1 MIGLLLPMGAVMLLG
16 GAYASRKRTRSR
28 FSNSR
33 TDQLPNSP
41 FVPKP
46 LVEIAYTAVRAIG
59 RGAARLGLT
68 ANQCTALSI
77 VLGLAAA
84 WTIAA
89 GHLVAGGVLLFV
101 GSSFD
106 TLDGIIARET
116 GTASD
121 AGELLDATAD
131 RLNDAA
137 AFLGLAYYYR
147 GNSLGFVLVCVAL
160 VGSLLVS
167 YVRAKG
173 EALQVECAV
182 GWMQR
187 HERIVWL
194 VSGLL
199 LGPAAARWLEPG
211 VETPRCHV
219 LLVILAVIGFFSLIT
234 AIQRTRLVYRAL
246 VARRDS
252 TRKARPA

>member
-1 MIGLLLPMGAVMLLG
+1 MIGHLLPVGAVMLLG
-16 GAYASRKRTRSR
+16 GAYASRRRQRNR
-28 FSNSR
+28 FASAR
-33 TDQLPNSP
+33 TDKLPDSP
-41 FVPKP
+41 FVPKL
-46 LVEIAYTAVRAIG
+46 LVEIGYTAARSLG
-59 RGAARLGLT
+59 RGAARLGIT
-68 ANQCTALSI
+68 ANLCTALSI
-77 VLGLAAA
+77 VVGLVAA
-84 WTIAA
+84 WVVAS
-89 GHLVAGGVLLFV
+89 GHLVAGGLLLLFA
-101 GSSFD
+101 SSFD

-147 GNSLGFVLVCVAL
+147 GDPLGFVLVSVAL

-187 HERIVWL
+187 HERIIWL
-194 VSGLL
+194 GLGLL
-199 LGPAAARWLEPG
+199 LGPLAAHWIEPG
-211 VETPRCHV
+211 AVTPRYHV
-219 LLVILAVIGFFSLIT
+219 LLAILAIIGFFSLIT
-234 AIQRTRLVYRAL
+234 AIQRTRLVYQAL
-246 VARRDS
+246 VARRDAA
-252 TRKARPA
+252 RKARPA

>member
-1 MIGLLLPMGAVMLLG
+1 MIGHLLPMGAVMLLG
-16 GAYASRKRTRSR
+16 GAYASRKRTRNR
-28 FSNSR
+28 FASAR
-33 TDQLPNSP
+33 TDKLPDSP

-46 LVEIAYTAVRAIG
+46 LVEIGYTAARSLG

-68 ANQCTALSI
+68 ANLCTALSI
-77 VLGLAAA
+77 VLGLFAAVVVA
-84 WTIAA
+84 G
-89 GHLVAGGVLLFV
+89 GHLVAGGLLLLF

-147 GNSLGFVLVCVAL
+147 NDVLGFVLVCVAL

-173 EALQVECAV
+173 EALQVDCAV

-187 HERIVWL
+187 HERIIWL
-194 VSGLL
+194 GLGLL
-199 LGPAAARWLEPG
+199 VGPAAARWIEPD
-211 VETPRCHV
+211 VATPRYHL
-219 LLVILAVIGFFSLIT
+219 LLVILAIIGFFSLLT

>member
-1 MIGLLLPMGAVMLLG
+1 MGAVMLLG
-16 GAYASRKRTRSR
+16 GAYAGHKRSR
-28 FSNSR
+28 HRFASAR
-33 TDQLPNSP
+33 TDKLPDSP
-41 FVPKP
+41 FVPRP
-46 LVEIAYTAVRAIG
+46 MVEVGYAAIRALG
-59 RGAARLGLT
+59 RGAARAGLT
-68 ANQCTALSI
+68 ANLCTALSI
-77 VLGLAAA
+77 VLGLVAA
-84 WTIAA
+84 WVVAS
-89 GHLVAGGVLLFV
+89 GHLVTGGLLLLFA
-101 GSSFD
+101 SSFD

-121 AGELLDATAD
+121 AGELLDAAAD

-147 GNSLGFVLVCVAL
+147 NDLLGFLLVCVAL
-160 VGSLLVS
+160 VASLLVS

-187 HERIVWL
+187 HERIIWL
-194 VSGLL
+194 GLGLL
-199 LGPAAARWLEPG
+199 LGPAAAHWLEPSA
-211 VETPRCHV
+211 VAPRYHV
-219 LLVILAVIGFFSLIT
+219 LLVILAIIGFFSLLT
-234 AIQRTRLVYRAL
+234 AIQRTRLVYQAL